1 MASVPITSWQI
12 EGEKVEAVIDFL
24 FLGSKVTADG
34 NCSHEIRKRLLLS
47 TKPRQCVEKQRHYS
61 ADRGPYIQG
70 SGLPVVTCGC
80 ENWTVKKVWG
90 AKELMPLNCGAG
102 EDS

>member
-1 MASVPITSWQI
+1 MLASGQESS
-12 EGEKVEAVIDFL
+12 D
-24 FLGSKVTADG
+24 
-34 NCSHEIRKRLLLS
+34 
-47 TKPRQCVEKQRHYS
+47 KPRHCVEKQRQYS

-80 ENWTVKKVWG
+80 ENWTVMKVWG
-90 AKELMPLNCGAG
+90 AKESTPLNCGAG